1 MSDLE
6 SIIADSVNDATFDD
20 TPEVDAVETPEVE
33 AAPVAESLADAE
45 PATPEI
51 VEEPATPEVQAA
63 TPATPAE
70 PQDDFAKLVGV
81 PQVGI
86 AGREN
91 RIPYSRVKK
100 ITEKAVSDIAEAALG
115 RKLNAGE
122 KASDVVKAH
131 VAQIPTLTAKVQD
144 YETRLNTVGQF
155 EDVMVNDPNK
165 FLTMLSKLPAYK
177 DFFSF
182 VQQAAAGIGQNQPA
196 QGTPAAGQPAVA
208 QNPADVMPEP
218 DEELADGSRV
228 YSMDGLKK
236 LLAWNASQVESRVSK
251 QFEER
256 YKPIENE
263 WQERKRLEAV
273 VPVIRKQ
280 IEEAKTWPLFN
291 DNQDEIVAALK
302 ANPNLSLEGA
312 YRQIVVPKIVADRN
326 KIKQDVL
333 REVQSAPTSTAVP
346 ARAATKPV
354 APVGAGPR
362 SLEDVIKES
371 IASLK

>member
-20 TPEVDAVETPEVE
+20 APEVDTAETPEVE
-33 AAPVAESLADAE
+33 AAPVAESPADAE

-51 VEEPATPEVQAA
+51 VEEPATPEAQVDIPAA
-63 TPATPAE
+63 PAE

-177 DFFSF
+177 DFFTF
-182 VQQAAAGIGQNQPA
+182 VQQSAATIGQNQPA
-196 QGTPAAGQPAVA
+196 STTAVAGQPTAE
-208 QNPADVMPEP
+208 QNPADAMPEP
-218 DEELADGSRV
+218 DEELSDGSRV

-280 IEEAKTWPLFN
+280 IEEAKTWPMFN
-291 DNQDEIVAALK
+291 ENQDEIVAALK

-312 YRQIVVPKIVADRN
+312 YRQIVVPKIVADRSR
-326 KIKQDVL
+326 IKQDVL
-333 REVQSAPTSTAVP
+333 REAQHAPTSTSVP
-346 ARAATKPV
+346 NRAATKPV
-354 APVGAGPR
+354 APTAGPR
-362 SLEDVIKES
+362 SLEDIIKES
-371 IASLK
+371 IATLK